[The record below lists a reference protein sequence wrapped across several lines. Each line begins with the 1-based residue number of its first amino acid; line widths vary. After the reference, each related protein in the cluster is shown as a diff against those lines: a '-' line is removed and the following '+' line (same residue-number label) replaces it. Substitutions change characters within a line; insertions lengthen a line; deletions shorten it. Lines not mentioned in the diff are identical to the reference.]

1 MDRNAIQFRKE
12 IGLLLKQSKKEG
24 KRLCCALCGEKRSSF
39 CNSHSIPSF
48 VIRNIVSAGCVLLPS
63 VLTLNNLAS
72 DEKAD
77 NCFDAE
83 KGVNNSWTFHS
94 ICSSCD
100 KKYFAD
106 YESPEVLH
114 QPLTNKMM
122 AEIALKNALIQ
133 LDKRA
138 SEIPLYNIMQER
150 NNTFINKE
158 DLDTMLALDVKDWEF
173 DKKRAKKIIDKNLKS
188 GYRPLYWRK
197 LPYTVPYALQA
208 GITLVKDMRGHQIN
222 AIYNFSPD
230 LRMQFLQM
238 VVFPLKGTSVVS
250 AFFHKDDR
258 NYYAFARDFDRLLES
273 EKLDLIN
280 FWAIK
285 YSENLC
291 ATPILSSVIEN
302 NVSLL
307 RLFSE
312 CSESPYWGVC
322 SPEEKMSY
330 APVKKEEVP
339 NLLSEAYSLEKL
351 RGVP

>member
-1 MDRNAIQFRKE
+1 M
-12 IGLLLKQSKKEG
+12 
-24 KRLCCALCGEKRSSF
+24 
-39 CNSHSIPSF
+39 
-48 VIRNIVSAGCVLLPS
+48 PS
-63 VLTLNNLAS
+63 VLTLNDLAS

-77 NCFDAE
+77 NWFDAE

-106 YESPEVLH
+106 YESPEVLQ

-150 NNTFINKE
+150 KYTFINKE

-188 GYRPLYWRK
+188 GYRSLYWRK

-208 GITLVKDMRGHQIN
+208 GITLVKDMRGRQIN

-230 LRMQFLQM
+230 VRMQFLQM
-238 VVFPLKGTSVVS
+238 AVFPLEGFSIVSV
-250 AFFHKDDR
+250 FYHKDDS
-258 NYYAFARDFDRLLES
+258 NYYAFAREFARLPEN

-280 FWAIK
+280 FLAIK

-291 ATPILSSVIEN
+291 ATPMLSTVIEN
-302 NVSLL
+302 NASLL

-312 CSESPYWGVC
+312 YSESPHLGVC

-330 APVKKEEVP
+330 TPVVKEEVP

-351 RGVP
+351 GGSHDQL